1 MISAVLQAVA
11 DTSRQLG
18 RGLVQLV
25 FRAMTDVKSALRI
38 QVEYYLSDE
47 NLERDRFFRDLI
59 AKDAAGAVDLS
70 AFLQCNKIKQ
80 MKVSSQ
86 ELADAIEGSEKL
98 ELRNGRVLRR
108 VPFQPAKGY
117 GKGSKGKDRRDRPP
131 PVFDPSGPC
140 GYFMAGYCERG
151 KHCVTQHSVPYAMAI
166 RDEWLHPADANARRR
181 LQEAAAAVLGEE
193 AGALFP
199 RVFSHELQC
208 KRPSAEPSMADLG
221 FEWTEPEVKARR
233 WSRRLPAD
241 GNGGEEVKEAQIR
254 YVAVF
259 DLEGKDEIIEF
270 PVLLFDVVAGKEL
283 GRFQRFVRPAEL
295 FKGKEV
301 SDTPAVPFPLVLD
314 EFSAWLRQKLGK
326 GLEEMG
332 DDTIFMTC
340 GDWDCKHVRTQ
351 CQICGVPT
359 PWAFSRWINIK
370 RSYAEAFGGDFRGMK
385 SMLLGGGEVSYGHH
399 MFSTLV
405 AAFRALHCMFRVYTQ
420 SWSFQHCSALRPP
433 SEASQ
438 ASFAGQGWQSKA
450 WISPFGHA

>member
-1 MISAVLQAVA
+1 MYSCP
-11 DTSRQLG
+11 SG
-18 RGLVQLV
+18 
-25 FRAMTDVKSALRI
+25 AMTDVKSAVRT

-59 AKDAAGAVDLS
+59 ANDAAGAVDLS
-70 AFLQCNKIKQ
+70 AFMQCNKIKQ

-86 ELADAIEGSEKL
+86 ELAEAIRSSEKL
-98 ELRNGRVLRR
+98 EVHNGRVRRR

-117 GKGSKGKDRRDRPP
+117 GKGQSKRKDRRDRPP

-140 GYFMAGYCERG
+140 GYFIAGYCERG

-166 RDEWLHPADANARRR
+166 RDEWLHPGDAGARRR

-199 RVFSHELQC
+199 RVFSHELES
-208 KRPSAEPSMADLG
+208 KRPAQESSMADLG
-221 FEWTEPEVKARR
+221 FEWAQPEEKARR
-233 WSRRLPAD
+233 WSRKPQPD
-241 GNGGEEVKEAQIR
+241 GGQQVQESQVR

-259 DLEGKDEIIEF
+259 DLEGKHEIIEF

-295 FKGKEV
+295 FKGCQLV
-301 SDTPAVPFPLVLD
+301 DTPAVPFPLVLD
-314 EFSAWLRQKLGK
+314 EFSAWLREKLGK

-385 SMLLGGGEVSYGHH
+385 SMLLGLLYQ
-399 MFSTLV
+399 LV
-405 AAFRALHCMFRVYTQ
+405 
-420 SWSFQHCSALRPP
+420 
-433 SEASQ
+433 
-438 ASFAGQGWQSKA
+438 G
-450 WISPFGHA
+450 